1 VDFNLDE
8 TQTEI
13 RTLAADLLAREVTPE
28 RLEAHEKSG
37 KPYDAELWRALA
49 KAGLLGICLPE
60 SVGGAGFGPVELAVI
75 LREAGARVAP
85 APLAASLVAGL
96 TIAQHGTQAQRE
108 ALAPLADGEI
118 ALTYAIREPGGDL
131 QDSPKTTATGDRITG
146 RKSLVSY
153 AHESAG
159 ILISADTGTHTQLYL
174 VDPADA
180 EITNTPFA
188 TTEPGSVITLK
199 DTPGQ
204 PVGDERAHEA
214 LRLNALAAIT
224 ATASGVLSGALKLT
238 TEYIRT
244 RRQFDRALAEFQAV
258 TVQIADVY
266 IAGRALDVAVWS
278 GAWRLAQGLPAE
290 EDLAVAALHTTDSA
304 LRALYTCQH
313 LHGGI
318 GLDVS
323 YPLHRY
329 FAWGKHAAHQLGGV
343 EAQLDLIGALV

>member
-1 VDFNLDE
+1 MDFNLDE

-13 RTLAADLLAREVTPE
+13 RTLAADLLAREATPD
-28 RLEAHEKSG
+28 RLEAREKSG
-37 KPYDAELWRALA
+37 RPYDADLWQALA

-60 SVGGAGFGPVELAVI
+60 SAGGAGYGPVELTVI

-85 APLAASLVAGL
+85 VPLAASLVAGL
-96 TIAQHGTQAQRE
+96 TIAQHGTEEQRT
-108 ALAPLADGEI
+108 ALAPLADGET
-118 ALTYAIREPGGDL
+118 ALTYALREPGRDL
-131 QDSPKTTATGDRITG
+131 REPPETTATGDRLTG
-146 RKSLVSY
+146 RKTLVSY
-153 AHESAG
+153 ARESAG
-159 ILISADTGTHTQLYL
+159 VLVSATDGTQTRLYL

-180 EITNTPFA
+180 EITDMPLA
-188 TTEPGSVITLK
+188 TGEPGAVITL
-199 DTPGQ
+199 DGAPGQ
-204 PVGDERAHEA
+204 PVGGAEACDA
-214 LRLNALAAIT
+214 LRRNALVAIT

-238 TEYIRT
+238 TEYIKT

-278 GAWRLAQGLPAE
+278 GAWRLAQGLPAD
-290 EDLAVAALHTTDSA
+290 EDLAIAALHTTDSA